1 LGARADHPGQGREES
16 CAIAGGLGAGKGG
29 MASYALGTV
38 AGALLAS
45 LLFGCCLSGVIVS
58 WTTLIQRGT
67 PAELLGRSAA
77 AGEAL
82 ASIPYVGAIG
92 LGSALVTMV
101 DYRALTVVAAAGSPS
116 PACISCARL
125 SCARVRVPTH
135 RRGSP

>member
-1 LGARADHPGQGREES
+1 VGEVRSLALALALGA
-16 CAIAGGLGAGKGG
+16 GG
-29 MASYALGTV
+29 MASYAFGTV

-45 LLFGCCLSGVIVS
+45 LLFGCCLAGVIVS

-101 DYRALTVVAAAGSPS
+101 DYRALTIVAAAGFAVASVYLMRAPVLRAS
-116 PACISCARL
+116 ARAHAQ
-125 SCARVRVPTH
+125 ARVAVAP
-135 RRGSP
+135 PP